1 MATVYLG
8 WQDSDGGVTLP
19 IAAKVMHPH
28 AEDDPR
34 LVPMMLSEAR
44 IASRIRHPNV
54 VSLTDVVSS
63 ERGPVLILEYVAG
76 ASLGHALELP
86 AHTMPWPI
94 ASRIL
99 VDALE
104 GLHAAHDATN
114 ESGMPL
120 CVVHRDV
127 SPQNILV
134 DEAGHAKIAD
144 FGVAKAL
151 ERAYATQ
158 SGEVRGKL
166 AYMAPEQLA
175 GKAVDRRA
183 DVWGLGMVLWHM
195 LAGQRPFEGLE
206 SGPTMDRISLGAIDL
221 PSSIRACPSALE
233 QVCMRALAL
242 SPDDR
247 YATARLMAL
256 DLERAESPA
265 SHRDVARWL
274 KRAASTLLST
284 RAGLV
289 AEMEGIAVRARRRRA
304 EAPVETPSET
314 APRQVVS
321 ASEADLQT
329 TGATTVE
336 EPAAPASTGPRFG
349 RPLTLLGATLLAI
362 LLVAVAIAAVLRR
375 GPKEA
380 TSAGDA
386 ASVSPEGTRTSTKGT
401 SSGSTP

>member
-1 MATVYLG
+1 MSPSSPTESARLGSGSLEGKRVGRYRIFRALASGGMATVYLG
-8 WQDSDGGVTLP
+8 WQDSDGGVTRP

-63 ERGPVLILEYVAG
+63 ERGPVLVLEYVAG
-76 ASLGHALELP
+76 ASLGHALELS
-86 AHTMPWPI
+86 ADAMPWPV

-134 DEAGHAKIAD
+134 DEAGHAKIVD

-195 LAGQRPFEGLE
+195 LAGRRPFEGLE
-206 SGPTMDRISLGAIDL
+206 SGPTMDRISAGTIDP

-256 DLERAESPA
+256 DLERAENPA

-274 KRAASTLLST
+274 KRAAAPFLRT

-289 AEMEGIAVRARRRRA
+289 AEMEGIAMRARRRAAEAAA
-304 EAPVETPSET
+304 EAPEDAVPVPVVVPPELEPPLAFPVSPPL
-314 APRQVVS
+314 APRRSRFPRPAVVLG
-321 ASEADLQT
+321 AS
-329 TGATTVE
+329 
-336 EPAAPASTGPRFG
+336 
-349 RPLTLLGATLLAI
+349 LLGIL
-362 LLVAVAIAAVLRR
+362 LLVAVVAMLR
-375 GPKEA
+375 
-380 TSAGDA
+380 
-386 ASVSPEGTRTSTKGT
+386 
-401 SSGSTP
+401 

>member
-8 WQDSDGGVTLP
+8 WQDSDGDVTRP

-54 VSLTDVVSS
+54 VSLADVVSS

-76 ASLGHALELP
+76 ASLAHALELSGH
-86 AHTMPWPI
+86 AVPWPV

-104 GLHAAHDATN
+104 GLHAAHDASN

-183 DVWGLGMVLWHM
+183 DVWGMGMVLWHV
-195 LAGQRPFEGLE
+195 LAGQRPFDGLE
-206 SGPTMDRISLGAIDL
+206 SGATMDRISAGTIDP
-221 PSSIRACPSALE
+221 PSSVRACPSALE
-233 QVCMRALAL
+233 AVCMRALAL

-256 DLERAESPA
+256 DLERAENPA

-274 KRAASTLLST
+274 KRAASTSLRT

-289 AEMEGIAVRARRRRA
+289 AEMEGIAVRARRRKA
-304 EAPVETPSET
+304 EAATELPVDATLPEIVT
-314 APRQVVS
+314 AP
-321 ASEADLQT
+321 EAGRT
-329 TGATTVE
+329 TGAATALE
-336 EPAAPASTGPRFG
+336 STAHPPKAPRF
-349 RPLTLLGATLLAI
+349 RRRATVLAAALLGI
-362 LLVAVAIAAVLRR
+362 LLVAGAAALLRR
-375 GPKEA
+375 GSKETA
-380 TSAGDA
+380 RAPGVSSA
-386 ASVSPEGTRTSTKGT
+386 SPDGTLA
-401 SSGSTP
+401 P